1 MIADIYI
8 ETEHRSDLR
17 IKTNSIDEIT
27 NYTKE
32 IGLSEDITRVF
43 GIDEYP
49 ENDDLYDLGYRICQ
63 VIRCNDVTCVV
74 YDICEES

>member
-27 NYTKE
+27 NYVKE
-32 IGLSEDITRVF
+32 IGLSEDITRIF

-49 ENDDLYDLGYRICQ
+49 EHDDLYDLGYRICQ
-63 VIRCNDVTCVV
+63 GIRCNDVMCLV
-74 YDICEES
+74 YDINEES